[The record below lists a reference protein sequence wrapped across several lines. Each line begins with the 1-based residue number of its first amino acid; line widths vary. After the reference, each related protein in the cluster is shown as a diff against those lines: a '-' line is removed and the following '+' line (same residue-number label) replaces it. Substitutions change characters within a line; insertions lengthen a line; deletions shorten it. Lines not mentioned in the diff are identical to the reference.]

1 MRVCQE
7 PPVIDWQHIS
17 TKRDIRRFL
26 STCQK
31 LWLLSII
38 RNRKFLRLRIPP
50 VHSSKMSGILTFK
63 IFVFCVLAVILA
75 EAAAAAS
82 GHTTLLATTEPLQG
96 GVTADLYLE
105 TKPGTGRVFIES
117 SPLTKIDTQISTRF
131 AKDVA
136 CDYTGKDCSRI
147 DFFYTIKANAAI
159 IGGPSAG
166 AAVAALTAGV
176 LDGTELNQSVAIT
189 GTINSGSIIGH
200 VGGIPEKA
208 EAAHDSGITK
218 VLIPKGEVIGKAR
231 NRSINTIEYGKSLGI
246 DVVEVFSLDEA
257 MEEFTGK
264 KASKDNNR
272 LSVSQEYSRVMES
285 LASRL
290 CKRTNEL
297 EKTEYSADSEVSE
310 IARNLSRLGFEEKN
324 AGSYYA
330 AASFC
335 FGANVRYKY
344 LELASQNLTRKDIIK
359 QAEEVKRQTEAF
371 EKGLKNATTVSDAQT
386 IAIMR
391 DRTSEAIRH
400 ANTSIAAAKA
410 NSTELSAFE
419 LAFAIE
425 RLKSAEAWSSFIG
438 VMKEVEISEKMLKDA
453 CLKKVAEAQERVEYS
468 SILIGSSSDGAAA
481 ILNEAQRLL
490 EEKDYVQC
498 LHKATLS
505 KAEANALLG
514 VIGMGDEEITGV
526 VERKIKTAEM
536 IIARQSEKGIFP
548 IIGYSYY
555 EYSKSLKS
563 TDKYSALLFSEYALE
578 FSNLDIY
585 FRKANSA
592 EPSYAPEAANSAKI
606 GYMLAAIEAGI
617 IAGILMLKG
626 KKKGRILIRKARK
639 RA

>member
-1 MRVCQE
+1 MMV
-7 PPVIDWQHIS
+7 
-17 TKRDIRRFL
+17 
-26 STCQK
+26 
-31 LWLLSII
+31 
-38 RNRKFLRLRIPP
+38 
-50 VHSSKMSGILTFK
+50 FK
-63 IFVFCVLAVILA
+63 IFVLCLLAVILA

-136 CDYTGKDCSRI
+136 CDYTGKDCSQI

-176 LDGTELNQSVAIT
+176 LEGTELNQSIAIT
-189 GTINSGSIIGH
+189 GTINSGNIIGH
-200 VGGIPEKA
+200 IGGIPEKA
-208 EAAHDSGITK
+208 EAAKDSGITK
-218 VLIPKGEVIGKAR
+218 VLIPKGEVVGKAG
-231 NRSINTIEYGKSLGI
+231 NRSINAIEYGKSIGVDL
-246 DVVEVFSLDEA
+246 VEVFSLDEA

-264 KASKDNNR
+264 KSSKNKKEVIVDI
-272 LSVSQEYSRVMES
+272 EYSRVMER
-285 LASRL
+285 LASSL
-290 CKRTNEL
+290 CERTEAF
-297 EKTEYSADSEVSE
+297 EKEDYLADGEVSE
-310 IARNLSRLGFEEKN
+310 IARNLSRLGFEEKK

-344 LELASQNLTRKDIIK
+344 LELASQNLSRQDTIT
-359 QAEEVKRQTEAF
+359 QAEEAKEQAKSF
-371 EKGLKNATTVSDAQT
+371 GNGLKNATTVSDAQT

-391 DRTSEAIRH
+391 DRASEAIRH
-400 ANTSIAAAKA
+400 ANASIAAAKA
-410 NSTELSAFE
+410 NNTELSRFE
-419 LAFAIE
+419 LSFAIE
-425 RLKSAEAWSSFIG
+425 RLKSAEAWRSFIG
-438 VMKEVEISEKMLKDA
+438 VMKESKISEEMLKDA
-453 CLKKVAEAQERVEYS
+453 CLNKVAEAKERVEYS
-468 SILIGSSSDGAAA
+468 LILIGSSSDGAAA

-505 KAEANALLG
+505 KSEANTLIGL
-514 VIGMGDEEITGV
+514 IGMSDDEEITGI
-526 VERKIKTAEM
+526 VERKIKTAES

-548 IIGYSYY
+548 IVGYSYY

-585 FRKANSA
+585 FRKVNSDERPYAEEGAN
-592 EPSYAPEAANSAKI
+592 PAKI
-606 GYMLAAIEAGI
+606 AYMLAALEAGI
-617 IAGILMLKG
+617 ITLLITFR
-626 KKKGRILIRKARK
+626 KKKKRILIRKTGK